1 MKSLTRGKMWC
12 YAIGQLGW
20 SIISGLIG
28 SWLVY
33 FYQPNQE
40 AIDDGMI
47 SLIPEGRVIF
57 GVLTIIGLITAGGR
71 IFDAITDPLLAFLY
85 DRVNTPF
92 GKVRPLMLLGWLI
105 QSLGVY
111 FLFNAFSSKG
121 HGIPVFLAC
130 YMLYL

>member
-40 AIDDGMI
+40 AINDGMI
-47 SLIPEGRVIF
+47 SLIPQGRV
-57 GVLTIIGLITAGGR
+57 VLGIAACGQKAHNADNGQQQCKKLSHIAYPPWYKSFLLSPALRRGTIL
-71 IFDAITDPLLAFLY
+71 
-85 DRVNTPF
+85 
-92 GKVRPLMLLGWLI
+92 
-105 QSLGVY
+105 
-111 FLFNAFSSKG
+111 
-121 HGIPVFLAC
+121 
-130 YMLYL
+130 